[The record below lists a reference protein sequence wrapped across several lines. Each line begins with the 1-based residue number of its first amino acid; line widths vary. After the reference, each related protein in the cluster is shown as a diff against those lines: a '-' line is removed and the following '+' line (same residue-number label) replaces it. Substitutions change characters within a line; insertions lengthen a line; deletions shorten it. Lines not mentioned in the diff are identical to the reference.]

1 MKTRYTVLFAL
12 LALLLLPALMF
23 GQEQPAERGSI
34 ELGVRQVWGS
44 VYGRPDLSFKPSLLD
59 SKVNEYGDIRNG
71 FYVKNL
77 NATLDN
83 LLGSNNFLDLQSRSA
98 VYKDQSFLATFGQYG
113 RYKAQFRYDQSPHT
127 YTDTARTLFTQN
139 TPGVFTFPSAL
150 RTTLQGTTAANIPG
164 VVNGLVPSFNFITP
178 STTRKA
184 GTGSFDMKGTED
196 WSFSFLFARE
206 TQTGSRPIGYV
217 LNSSPSAS
225 ASSGAGVELPEP
237 IDYNTNTIKAETEY
251 GKKNWG
257 VQFGYIGSLFENNIS
272 RVVFDNAF
280 NTVDLAGK
288 PTTGQA
294 ALYPSNSAH
303 NLNFA
308 GAFDPNK
315 YVHLS
320 ASVSPGWLRQNDSFL
335 PYTSSAPL
343 LAQTAAL
350 PATGLKGERQTLA
363 MNYTFVSRP
372 SKSLEL
378 SATYRQYDYN
388 NNDPILAFTP
398 VQGDAGTPNLAAPVE
413 NTAYSFFKKNVEV
426 AGTWFFTRKSS
437 AKVGYEW
444 EAIDRD
450 HRDVNHTAEN
460 SVFASVDLVPHK
472 TVQMR
477 LSYRHSDRQPDVY
490 ENESEELMPALRRFD
505 ENARMRDRADAS
517 VSYSPLDKLTL
528 SASYGTTQDNY
539 NLRDNSLNGIAYGF
553 LAGGSAMPYYSYG
566 LLKDIN
572 YNYGFGVDYAATST
586 VSVFGEYMREK
597 YKDSMVSRQRN
608 VNTIAGVE
616 VFDAASDSPG
626 NDWTS
631 ADRNI
636 IDTYSTGVD
645 LYLSK
650 KIYITT
656 YYSLSAGNGLNAST
670 ALGNASMFAS
680 GGPFFVPAQGA
691 VPAAKFLVTT
701 VLNFPETTT
710 RLHEVGAV
718 IKFKLTKNLMPKF
731 EYRMQQYD
739 SKDYQTSMMD
749 PYLGITNPGGAAF
762 YPYLNVF
769 DASAARFLFLGADQP
784 SYRVHTATASLEY
797 HF

>member
-1 MKTRYTVLFAL
+1 MKTRSTAL
-12 LALLLLPALMF
+12 SAMLALLLFPSLLF

-34 ELGVRQVWGS
+34 ELGVRQVWGN

-59 SKVNEYGDIRNG
+59 SKFNEYGDIRNG

-77 NATLDN
+77 NASLDN

-98 VYKDQSFLATFGQYG
+98 VYKDQSFLATLGQYG

-127 YTDTARTLFTQN
+127 YTDTARMLFTQN

-184 GTGSFDMKGTED
+184 GTGSFDVKATED
-196 WSFSFLFARE
+196 WTLSFLFSRE
-206 TQTGSRPIGYV
+206 NQTGSRPIGYV

-237 IDYNTNTIKAETEY
+237 IDYNTNSIKAGTEY

-257 VQFGYIGSLFENNIS
+257 VQFGYTGSLFENNIS
-272 RVVFDNAF
+272 RVVFDNPF

-288 PTTGQA
+288 PATGQA

-315 YVHLS
+315 YVHIS

-343 LAQTAAL
+343 LAQTGAS
-350 PATGLKGERQTLA
+350 PATSLKGDRQTLA

-372 SKSLEL
+372 YKSVEF
-378 SATYRQYDYN
+378 SAKYRQYDYN

-413 NTAYSFFKKNVEV
+413 NTAYSFFKKNAEV
-426 AGTWFFTRKSS
+426 AGTWFFARKSS

-444 EAIDRD
+444 EGIDRD
-450 HRDVNHTAEN
+450 HRDVNHTGEN

-472 TVQMR
+472 HVEMQ

-490 ENESEELMPALRRFD
+490 ENASEELLPSLRRFD
-505 ENARMRDRADAS
+505 ENARIRNRADAS

-528 SASYGTTQDNY
+528 TASYGTTQDNY
-539 NLRDNSLNGIAYGF
+539 NVRDNSLNRTAYGF
-553 LAGGSAMPYYSYG
+553 LAAGSAMPYFSYG

-597 YKDSMVSRQRN
+597 YNDSMVSRDRTALGSGAIN
-608 VNTIAGVE
+608 P
-616 VFDAASDSPG
+616 AADVPA

-631 ADRNI
+631 ADRSI

-650 KIYITT
+650 KVYITT
-656 YYSLSAGNGLNAST
+656 YYSLSAGTGFNKTS
-670 ALGNASMFAS
+670 ALGNASQFPANS
-680 GGPFFVPAQGA
+680 GL
-691 VPAAKFLVTT
+691 FLNTT

-749 PYLGITNPGGAAF
+749 PYVGISNPSGAAF

-784 SYRVHTATASLEY
+784 SYRAHTATASLEY